1 MGDTAGFLSMKAQF
15 IPLSITFGS
24 CGKRVGHFR
33 FICFEKGEIFWKK
46 IRKQAEATSKDWNNS
61 EIKLP
66 RVNRTCKLTP
76 DVICRYFF
84 NLFFFRDAFQAFI
97 CLYQ

>member
-15 IPLSITFGS
+15 IPLAVADNVSASFG
-24 CGKRVGHFR
+24 FIR
-33 FICFEKGEIFWKK
+33 FKKGEIFLKK

-66 RVNRTCKLTP
+66 
-76 DVICRYFF
+76 
-84 NLFFFRDAFQAFI
+84 
-97 CLYQ
+97 